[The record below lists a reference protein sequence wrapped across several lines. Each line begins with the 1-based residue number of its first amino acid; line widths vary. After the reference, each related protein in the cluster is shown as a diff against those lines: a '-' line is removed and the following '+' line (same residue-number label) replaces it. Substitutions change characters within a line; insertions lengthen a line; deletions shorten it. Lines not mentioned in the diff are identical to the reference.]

1 MSADVVAEVVA
12 AVRHAREV
20 AGLLAPIGPPELPEL
35 VATLLA
41 AGATPDEV
49 ALALGTAP
57 STALGTAEAAINRA
71 RTAARA
77 GARRDPERPASPAP
91 ATELTKV
98 EVARL
103 ARDVRDARQAAGLDV
118 PRDFTR
124 TTAAVTACLHQGLT
138 PEVVRRYG
146 GEVATFSV
154 RAVREA
160 SQRGEA

>member
-1 MSADVVAEVVA
+1 VNGLLAAVGPPDLADVVAA
-12 AVRHAREV
+12 
-20 AGLLAPIGPPELPEL
+20 
-35 VATLLA
+35 LLA

-49 ALALGTAP
+49 ALALGAAP
-57 STALGTAEAAINRA
+57 STGLGMAEAAINRT

-77 GARRDPERPASPAP
+77 GARQDPERPTRTAPPEPPSSPAPP
-91 ATELTKV
+91 ATELSKV

-124 TTAAVTACLHQGLT
+124 TTAAVSACLHQGLS

-146 GEVATFSV
+146 GEVPTFSV

-160 SQRGEA
+160 SQRGGER